1 MLSDY
6 KTDLTFLQAE
16 LTERFDGSNAR
27 ESSEQPILNL
37 AGLDVEM
44 TNEGAVN
51 STTGAEDVKQLGT
64 MSRSVSMRSRAGHS
78 LSRIQ
83 EVSQLQLKYEGE
95 VEDLRRQIA
104 ELESKNKKYLEVIG
118 MTASEQQENMKLQM
132 EAAQE
137 ALTFTKRAKAD
148 GLGENGV
155 LILDELEE
163 MLEAQQQEMLGY
175 QEQINLLNQELDA
188 QKKTAEERSVVNHRC
203 FDEIKRL
210 ETEKAKADDQIEE
223 MKGRLLEVT
232 AENTSLHQVQQETD
246 TVREERV
253 QLASNLAQLQTEL
266 ESLRMENEYYK
277 TNMVPEL
284 RGRLQDIK
292 KKQKESDAR
301 MEALEQQKQ
310 ALAGENESMRRGN
323 RDDNEQIDRLRQASA
338 EAAAKNEALEAQ
350 MSTLRARF
358 DEQLQKQADSE
369 TALRHYA
376 EQVQAYEQKVDSLQ
390 DEKAEA
396 ESLVQVMQGDLEDLK
411 KSNESFESE
420 NKALLEARNVGRQ
433 TI

>member
-16 LTERFDGSNAR
+16 LTEKFDGSNAR

-51 STTGAEDVKQLGT
+51 NSTGAEDVKQLAT

-175 QEQINLLNQELDA
+175 QEQINLLNQELEA

-292 KKQKESDAR
+292 KKQKETDAR
-301 MEALEQQKQ
+301 MEALEQQKK
-310 ALAGENESMRRGN
+310 ALAEENESMRRGN

-338 EAAAKNEALEAQ
+338 EAAAKNGALETQ

-420 NKALLEARNVGRQ
+420 NKALLEARNAGRQ